1 MPSFSEI
8 AEVGIVVTVIVIF
21 AGAFI
26 ALCVICAQ
34 VDSVEEEM
42 EEDEEGDDVPARHIK
57 QIKLLSRTEL
67 LRRPQHFI
75 LWNIQSGEIEIDG
88 IVTLVEAEDT
98 EEVSFDYVSLDGL
111 TSLRLNDCD
120 WFDETTYLVL
130 DGPYYNAHPEELS
143 ALPGASADT

>member
-34 VDSVEEEM
+34 IDSAKEEE
-42 EEDEEGDDVPARHIK
+42 DDTPACHIK
-57 QIKLLSRTEL
+57 RIKSLSRAEL

-75 LWNIQSGEIEIDG
+75 LWNIKSGEIEIDG